1 MRIVITGATGF
12 VGGALTRLLRARLHD
27 VHAVVR
33 HPERAEALADAGV
46 ILHRGDVT
54 RKESMRAP
62 MEGADAVFHVAG
74 WYKTGVRDAAEA
86 LAVNVTGTRHVLELM
101 RELGVPKGV
110 YTSTLAVNS
119 DTHGQVVDESY
130 RFHGRHI
137 STYDETK
144 ARAHS
149 IAEDF
154 VAGGL
159 PLVILQPGMV
169 YGPGDTSMTRE
180 TLRSYL
186 QQRLPAV
193 PKGAAYCWA
202 HVDDIAEGHRL
213 ALERG
218 QPGRTYFLA
227 GPAHTLAEAFAIAE
241 QLTGIPA
248 PKVQIPATALRI
260 AAALVRPLELAV
272 RLPPAWSAETLRVL
286 AGVTYLGRSDRAREE
301 LGWQPRSLRDGLD
314 ETLRSEMADLGL
326 PPISARS

>member
-12 VGGALTRLLRARLHD
+12 VGGAVARLLLTHLHD
-27 VHAVVR
+27 VHAIVR
-33 HPERAEALADAGV
+33 DPDKAAALADAGV
-46 ILHRGDVT
+46 VLHRGDVT

-62 MEGADAVFHVAG
+62 MEGADAVFHIAG
-74 WYKTGVRDAAEA
+74 WYKTGVRNAAEA
-86 LAVNVTGTRHVLELM
+86 FAINVTGTRHVLEVM
-101 RELGVPKGV
+101 RELGIRRGV

-119 DTHGQVVDESY
+119 DTHGQIVDESY

-137 STYDETK
+137 SVYDETK
-144 ARAHS
+144 AEAHR

-154 VAGGL
+154 VASGL
-159 PLVILQPGMV
+159 PLVIVQPGMV

-186 QQRLPAV
+186 RGRLPAV

-218 QPGRTYFLA
+218 QPGRAYFLA
-227 GPAHTLAEAFAIAE
+227 GPVHTLAEAFTIAE

-248 PKVQIPATALRI
+248 PRVEIPAAALRI
-260 AAALVRPLELAV
+260 AAAFARALELAV

-286 AGVTYLGRSDRAREE
+286 AGVTYLGRGDRARAE
-301 LGWQPRSLRDGLD
+301 LGWRPRSLRDGL
-314 ETLRSEMADLGL
+314 EQTLRDEMADLGL
-326 PPISARS
+326 PAISVRS